1 MRKYRMVKRHRS
13 GVTSYVVQGRFL
25 FIWNDVDNG
34 GNWAG
39 HSTIS
44 FHTRAEAEKEIYTC
58 RYGNRG
64 DVVLEEEPEL

>member
-1 MRKYRMVKRHRS
+1 MKKYRIVRRHQS

-44 FHTRAEAEKEIYTC
+44 FHTVEEAKKYMYIC
-58 RYGNRG
+58 VYGNRP
-64 DVVLEEEPEL
+64 DVVLKVELEQ